1 MCIIII
7 FVVEKIIKYKK
18 KLDQEYPQQNK
29 LIIQTKRNGIKV
41 CLSSSVLDHFCEV

>member
-7 FVVEKIIKYKK
+7 FVIEKIIKYKK

-29 LIIQTKRNGIKV
+29 LIIQTKRIKV
-41 CLSSSVLDHFCEV
+41 CLSSSVLDHFGEV